1 MPLIRPLTLISICG
15 LIPTLA
21 ACGAAPMSASD
32 SARAPAS
39 APDSASYAEES
50 AEPSADRAY
59 PSQPMAGA
67 AAPDQPQAM
76 PPAPPSVG
84 SSAAKPKRAIA
95 TAKVADGGASK
106 PPQVAIGPV
115 EPQGTEQYTD
125 YGVNPAVDPAKD
137 ALSTFAID
145 VDTASYSISRSK
157 LTSNQLPPFQSV
169 RAEEFLNYFDYGYAG
184 PQGKPFAVHLHA
196 APSPYQTGHHILR
209 VGVQAKQLSRAERT
223 NVHLVYLV
231 DTSGSMRRPNKL
243 GLAKK
248 SLKLLTKELKP
259 GDTVAICTY
268 AGSTR
273 VVLPP
278 TGANQR
284 QTILQAI
291 DQLSAGGGTAMSS
304 GMEMAYELAQR
315 TQVKGHISRVVVL
328 SDGDANI
335 GRSNHQAI
343 LQRIGHFKDQG
354 ITLSTVGFGRG
365 NYKDTMMEQLAN
377 QGDGNY
383 AYIDTEAEARRAFG
397 EQLNG
402 MLEVV
407 ARDVKIQ
414 VEFDPRTVRTYR
426 LIGYENRDVADRDF
440 RNDKVD
446 AGEIGAGH
454 NVTALYDVV
463 LKGQPSASR
472 TPVIV
477 RLRHK
482 QPLGSNQATEMTVQ
496 LKPHQV
502 SASFAAAPDNLR
514 FATAVAGFAEI
525 LRKSPH
531 ASSWSLETV
540 ERIARQ
546 ASWGQAEQRE
556 LVELV
561 GRARQLLPP
570 RRTAA
575 GAIMAK

>member
-1 MPLIRPLTLISICG
+1 MRLIHPLAVISICG
-15 LIPTLA
+15 LIPTLT
-21 ACGAAPMSASD
+21 ACGSAPMSASKP
-32 SARAPAS
+32 AYAPGG
-39 APDSASYAEES
+39 APDSASYAEEA
-50 AEPSADRAY
+50 AEQPAPMAY

-67 AAPDQPQAM
+67 AAPGQPQAM
-76 PPAPPSVG
+76 PPAPPPAMSPD
-84 SSAAKPKRAIA
+84 AQPKRALAA
-95 TAKVADGGASK
+95 TEVADRGKSK
-106 PPQVAIGPV
+106 PPKVAVGPV

-137 ALSTFAID
+137 PLSTFAID
-145 VDTASYSISRSK
+145 VDTASYTIARSK
-157 LTSNQLPPFQSV
+157 LTSSQLPPFQAV
-169 RAEEFLNYFDYGYAG
+169 RTEEFLNYFNYGYAG

-284 QTILQAI
+284 QTILSAI

-377 QGDGNY
+377 KGDGNY

-414 VEFDPRTVRTYR
+414 VEFDPRVVRTYR

-440 RNDKVD
+440 RNDQVD

-463 LKGQPSASR
+463 LKAQPSGTR

-482 QPLGSNQATEMTVQ
+482 QPLGSNKATEMAVQ

-502 SASFAAAPDNLR
+502 SASFAAAPKSLR
-514 FATAVAGFAEI
+514 FATAVAGFAEV

-531 ASSWSLETV
+531 ASTWSLDTV
-540 ERIARQ
+540 ERIARE

-561 GRARQLLPP
+561 GRARRLLPA
-570 RRTAA
+570 RSTAV
-575 GAIMAK
+575 GAVMAK